1 MPLMLKSCLVCALLA
16 TAGFARADIYGFI
29 DANGGTYLTNV
40 KRDDRYQL
48 IAKEP
53 PVPVPAATGAAQA
66 PAVAVNERAHGNP
79 AYRKQYASLVT
90 AVAKEQSLD
99 AALMHA
105 IVTVESGY
113 NPQAR
118 SRKGAQGLMQ
128 LMPATAERYAVRNI
142 RDPGDILR
150 GGAKYLRDLLA
161 LFNNDLAL
169 ALAAYNAGESAVIQA
184 GNKIPPFAET
194 RSYVP
199 QVLALYQRYRYAT
212 P

>member
-1 MPLMLKSCLVCALLA
+1 MRLIQNSCLACLLLA
-16 TAGFARADIYGFI
+16 AAGCARADIYGFV
-29 DANGGTYLTNV
+29 DENGSTYLTNV
-40 KRDDRYQL
+40 RRDARYSL
-48 IAKEP
+48 FAKEP
-53 PVPVPAATGAAQA
+53 PAHGPPAPDAATAPAAHAASA
-66 PAVAVNERAHGNP
+66 TRGNSAH
-79 AYRKQYASLVT
+79 RRQYASLVT
-90 AVAKEQSLD
+90 AVAKEQNLD

-118 SRKGAQGLMQ
+118 SRKGALGLMQ

-142 RDPGDILR
+142 HDPGDNLR

-161 LFNNDLAL
+161 LFNYDLAL
-169 ALAAYNAGESAVIQA
+169 ALAAYNAGETAVVRA
-184 GNKIPPFAET
+184 GNRIPPFAET

-199 QVLALYQRYRYAT
+199 QVLALYQRYRYAI